1 MKILIINT
9 FYYPN
14 VVGGAENVV
23 QLLAENLYKNNNEVA
38 IFSIDS
44 FLSKMIIEEING
56 VKVYRS
62 TGGKFNTKVRYTKEG
77 KILQKIKN
85 KFIELNNKKIEKE
98 IYAVLKEF
106 NPDVVHTNNI
116 QGISP
121 NVWKILKK
129 QKIPCVHTI
138 HDYWIANPR
147 NLLPRNEKEIL
158 SRIHQRFFRDKSN
171 NVNFVTAPSEFVL
184 DSIKKCGYFKNAKS
198 KSVANGIT
206 INIEETKEQIEN
218 NLRKEDKN
226 IKFLFVGS
234 LFENKGIQNLL
245 EVFKEIESENIT
257 LDICGKGKYK
267 DKVIQAEKNDKRIRY
282 KGMLKKE
289 ELEEEYK
296 KCDVLIVPS
305 IWDEP
310 FGMVVLEA
318 NKYGVPVIGSN
329 KGGIQEIINN
339 LKTGITYQYNDLNEL
354 KQAIQYFSNRENI
367 KKYCK
372 AIENNISKY
381 SIENQI
387 YEFEKIYES
396 VKNERSSK

>member
-1 MKILIINT
+1 MKILVVNT

-38 IFSIDS
+38 VYCIDS
-44 FLSKMIIEEING
+44 FSNKMLIQQING
-56 VKVYRS
+56 VKVYRG
-62 TGGKFNTKVRYTKEG
+62 TGGKFNTKLRYTKEG
-77 KILQKIKN
+77 KVLDKVKN
-85 KFIELNNKKIEKE
+85 KFIELNNKTIAKE
-98 IYAVLKEF
+98 VCTVLNDFK
-106 NPDVVHTNNI
+106 PDVVHTNNI

-121 NVWKILKK
+121 IIWNVLEE

-138 HDYWIANPR
+138 HDYWIANPK
-147 NLLPRNEKEIL
+147 NLKPNNRKEVL
-158 SRIHQRFFRDKSN
+158 SKIHQKFFKNKTNS
-171 NVNFVTAPSEFVL
+171 VKFVTAPSKFL
-184 DSIKKCGYFKNAKS
+184 IDSIKKCGYFVNAKS
-198 KSVANGIT
+198 KSVANGIS
-206 INIEETKEQIEN
+206 INMEETKKQIEF
-218 NLRKEDKN
+218 NLKKQDEN

-245 EVFKEIESENIT
+245 EVFKEIENENIT

-267 DKVIQAEKNDKRIRY
+267 DKVIQAEKIDKRIRY
-282 KGMLKKE
+282 NGMLKKE

-310 FGMVVLEA
+310 FGMVVIEA
-318 NKYGVPVIGSN
+318 NKFGLPVIGSN
-329 KGGIQEIINN
+329 KGGIQEIIDNI
-339 LKTGITYQYNDLNEL
+339 KTGITYQYNDLNEL
-354 KQAIQYFSNRENI
+354 KQAIQYFANRENI
-367 KKYCK
+367 KKYYK

-387 YEFEKIYES
+387 HEFEKIYES
-396 VKNERSSK
+396 IKNERSSK